1 MIQGFQSLRELLKEP
16 LREEGSVKTDN
27 SILLVYPPAEEL
39 DFREQLL
46 DSFAPQLEA
55 MGHSYR
61 LLDLSRFL
69 FVGYDEATITDLC
82 EDEFDD
88 FHWLLQGLASRVEQ
102 SLPKAIAE
110 LAAEIPGGTVI
121 AYSTVSLYPL
131 IRFGELLRDL
141 RNLECRIAIA
151 FPGEDRGGK
160 LYFMNQADGGN
171 YLAVKLL
178 MQGGER

>member
-1 MIQGFQSLRELLKEP
+1 MIQGFQALRELLREP

-55 MGHSYR
+55 MGHCYR
-61 LLDLSRFL
+61 LLDLSSFL
-69 FVGYDEATITDLC
+69 FDAYDEATVADLC

-88 FHWLLQGLASRVEQ
+88 FYWMLQGLASRVEQ
-102 SLPKAIAE
+102 TLPRAIAE
-110 LAAEIPGGTVI
+110 LAAEVPGGTVI
-121 AYSTVSLYPL
+121 AYSSVSLYPL

-141 RNLECRIAIA
+141 RNLHCRIAIA

-160 LYFMNQADGGN
+160 LFFMNQADGGN

-178 MQGGER
+178 MHGGDR

>member
-1 MIQGFQSLRELLKEP
+1 MIQGFQALRELLREP

-55 MGHSYR
+55 MGHCYR
-61 LLDLSRFL
+61 LLDLSNFL
-69 FVGYDEATITDLC
+69 FNAYDEATVADLC

-88 FHWLLQGLASRVEQ
+88 FRWMLQGLASRVEQ
-102 SLPKAIAE
+102 TLPRAISE
-110 LAAEIPGGTVI
+110 LAAEVPGGTVI
-121 AYSTVSLYPL
+121 AYSSVSLYPL

-141 RNLECRIAIA
+141 RNLHCRIAIA

-160 LYFMNQADGGN
+160 LFFMNQADGGN

-178 MQGGER
+178 MHGGER

>member
-27 SILLVYPPAEEL
+27 SILMVYPPAEEL
-39 DFREQLL
+39 NFRDQLDL
-46 DSFAPQLEA
+46 FASQLEA
-55 MGHSYR
+55 MGLSYR

-69 FVGYDEATITDLC
+69 FATYDEDTISDLC
-82 EDEFDD
+82 EDEFEDY
-88 FHWLLQGLASRVEQ
+88 HWLLQGLASRVEQ
-102 SLPKAIAE
+102 TLPMAISE

-141 RNLECRIAIA
+141 RNLQCRIAIA

>member
-1 MIQGFQSLRELLKEP
+1 MIQGFQALRELLKEP

-27 SILLVYPPAEEL
+27 SILLVYPPSEEL

-46 DSFAPQLEA
+46 DSFAPQLQA

-61 LLDLSRFL
+61 LLDLNGFL
-69 FVGYDEATITDLC
+69 FDAYDEATIADLC

-102 SLPKAIAE
+102 KLPETIAD

-121 AYSTVSLYPL
+121 AYSSVSLFPL

-141 RNLECRIAIA
+141 RNLHCRIAIA
-151 FPGEDRGGK
+151 FPGEHRGGK

-178 MQGGER
+178 MKGGA

>member
-1 MIQGFQSLRELLKEP
+1 MIQGFQALRELLREP

-27 SILLVYPPAEEL
+27 SILLDYPPSEEL

-46 DSFAPQLEA
+46 DSFAPQLQA

-61 LLDLSRFL
+61 LLDLSGFL
-69 FVGYDEATITDLC
+69 FDVYDEATIADLC
-82 EDEFDD
+82 EDEFED

-102 SLPKAIAE
+102 KLPETIAE

-121 AYSTVSLYPL
+121 AYSSVSLFPL

-141 RNLECRIAIA
+141 RNLHCRIAIA

-171 YLAVKLL
+171 YLAVNLL
-178 MQGGER
+178 MKGGA

>member
-1 MIQGFQSLRELLKEP
+1 MIQGFRALRELLREP

-27 SILLVYPPAEEL
+27 SILLVYPPGEEL

-46 DSFAPQLEA
+46 DSFVPQLQA

-69 FVGYDEATITDLC
+69 FNAYDQATISDLC

-88 FHWLLQGLASRVEQ
+88 FHWMLQGLSSRVEQ
-102 SLPKAIAE
+102 TLPMAIAE

-121 AYSTVSLYPL
+121 AYSSVSLYPL

-141 RNLECRIAIA
+141 RDLHCRIAIA

-160 LYFMNQADGGN
+160 LFFMKQADGGN

-178 MQGGER
+178 MKGGEQ

>member
-39 DFREQLL
+39 DFRDQLDL
-46 DSFAPQLEA
+46 FASQLEA
-55 MGHSYR
+55 MGHSFR

-69 FVGYDEATITDLC
+69 FDSYDEDTIADLC

-102 SLPKAIAE
+102 FLPKAIAE

-141 RNLECRIAIA
+141 RNLRCRIAIA